1 MNRRRSTKQLEMFED
16 IPIPPPRTAERWY
29 CTKCG
34 QPGAEPE
41 PGMLTVDPR
50 YAIGYCDCTQGRRSR
65 VSGYKREMVNLVADF
80 AWHESDWRRRQ
91 NDIAEKN
98 AFEKGRAGLPLK
110 PEEAAASQ
118 RYRIKNG
125 LE

>member
-1 MNRRRSTKQLEMFED
+1 MFED

-34 QPGAEPE
+34 QPGAVPE
-41 PGMLTVDPR
+41 PGMLSIDPR
-50 YAIGYCDCTQGRRSR
+50 YAIGFCDCTTGRTNR

-80 AWHESDWRRRQ
+80 AWDEPDWRRRQ
-91 NDIAEKN
+91 NEIAEYK
-98 AFEKGRAGLPLK
+98 AFDKARAGLPLK
-110 PEEAAASQ
+110 PEEAAAAA
-118 RYRIKNG
+118 RYRIRAG